1 MFTNPKLLFFPLMRH
16 GTPGANMVKGDI
28 LRDRGIS
35 MALKDMKE
43 PRVGVHVYPNL
54 LFIQE

>member
-1 MFTNPKLLFFPLMRH
+1 
-16 GTPGANMVKGDI
+16 MVKGDI